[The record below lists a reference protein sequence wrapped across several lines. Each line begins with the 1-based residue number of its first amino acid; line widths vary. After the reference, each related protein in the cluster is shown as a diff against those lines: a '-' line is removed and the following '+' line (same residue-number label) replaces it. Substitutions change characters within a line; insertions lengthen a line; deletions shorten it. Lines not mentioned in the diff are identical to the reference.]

1 MPVERVYRATSRFRL
16 QKYEKSATYRP
27 TALRFTPNLR
37 RINIFVIRIRIA
49 AVNFRTIRFHTCNVM
64 TEFGLIEQISK
75 MFATIPANGFEGI
88 GDDCAVLPI
97 GDEESLVF
105 TADMLAGILPEDFPH
120 KDFVFSSIFYSM
132 LNTIS
137 YWYEHAYEI
146 TPKELLRMNDIML
159 LKGISGLTDGQGV

>member
-1 MPVERVYRATSRFRL
+1 MKDNKKINLLLRSDPDFGKKFKSELVPVLDA
-16 QKYEKSATYRP
+16 
-27 TALRFTPNLR
+27 
-37 RINIFVIRIRIA
+37 
-49 AVNFRTIRFHTCNVM
+49 
-64 TEFGLIEQISK
+64 
-75 MFATIPANGFEGI
+75 
-88 GDDCAVLPI
+88 
-97 GDEESLVF
+97 
-105 TADMLAGILPEDFPH
+105 AGILPKDFPH